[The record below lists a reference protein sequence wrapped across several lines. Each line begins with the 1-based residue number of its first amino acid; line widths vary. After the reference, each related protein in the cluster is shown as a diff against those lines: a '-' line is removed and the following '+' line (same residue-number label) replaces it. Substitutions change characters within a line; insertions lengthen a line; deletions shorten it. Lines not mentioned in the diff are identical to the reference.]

1 MIFSTFQFLITTLL
15 AAVCAR
21 ALSLSDGEVP
31 LIALVIPALW
41 ILPQGGVAGLVL
53 LTAMTSYGLTLSS
66 QPFALSV
73 SVWMLLPLLMVIFS
87 RRSSLTVI
95 LTTSLIVIALQVG
108 IMLTQSSGKLGGSAL
123 LTTVQLISIVAIWWS
138 ANHWKASDKHSW
150 WVLAFILPLWI
161 AGSSYAVLIALSIT
175 GIIASL
181 ESLNRL
187 KTFKWNKLLCWSL
200 PSVGFA
206 ALMISPNVDVPKPV
220 FVVWICLLA
229 TAWMTD
235 YMLRSFEESQQ
246 L

>member
-21 ALSLSDGEVP
+21 ALSISDGEVP

-41 ILPQGGVAGLVL
+41 ILPQGGVAGLTL
-53 LTAMTSYGLTLSS
+53 LGAMTAYGMTLSS
-66 QPFALSV
+66 QPFSLSV
-73 SVWMLLPLLMVIFS
+73 SLWMLVPLLMVIFS
-87 RRSSLTVI
+87 RRSSITVI

-108 IMLTQSSGKLGGSAL
+108 IMLTQSSGKLDGSAM
-123 LTTVQLISIVAIWWS
+123 LTLVQIISIIVVWWS
-138 ANHWKASDKHSW
+138 ANHWRRSDKHSW
-150 WVLAFILPLWI
+150 WPLLFILPLWI
-161 AGSSYAVLIALSIT
+161 AGSPFAVLISLCIT
-175 GIIASL
+175 GMIASIETL
-181 ESLNRL
+181 HRLNN
-187 KTFKWNKLLCWSL
+187 FKWTKLLCWSL

-206 ALMISPNVDVPKPV
+206 ALMISPVVEVPKPV

-235 YMLRSFEESQQ
+235 YMLRSFEESEQ